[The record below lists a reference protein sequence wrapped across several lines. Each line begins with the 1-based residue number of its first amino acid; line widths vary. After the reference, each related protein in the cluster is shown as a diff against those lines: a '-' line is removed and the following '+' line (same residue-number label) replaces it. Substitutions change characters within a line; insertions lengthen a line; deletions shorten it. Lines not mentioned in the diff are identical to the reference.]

1 MKRIMAPIE
10 VETSKGWPIRLTW
23 EGRMMV
29 VRRPLRY
36 WIRESR
42 WWTGRSERR
51 AYFSLLTQEGVVEIY
66 RIGEKWV
73 LSRIFD

>member
-1 MKRIMAPIE
+1 
-10 VETSKGWPIRLTW
+10 
-23 EGRMMV
+23 MMV